1 MRRTAL
7 ALTLVCLAL
16 LGAGCEESQCE
27 APTLAICKACNE
39 RAIAAAAKKS
49 ASEPAGNVAGQPPTP
64 GAFDLD
70 SCIER
75 TRQACEQRRSP
86 PNCPF

>member
-1 MRRTAL
+1 MRRTLL
-7 ALTLVCLAL
+7 ALVSLAL
-16 LGAGCEESQCE
+16 LGAGCADSKCE

-39 RAIAAAAKKS
+39 RAIAAAAKKP
-49 ASEPAGNVAGQPPTP
+49 ASEPAASAAGRPTP

-75 TRQACEQRRSP
+75 TRQACEQHRSP